1 MKDEAEEEQA
11 MARSPVQGGESRQ
24 QMDETRAQGRKHEL
38 VQVVHSEWA
47 QELREVR
54 SMVVD
59 DVTLDTI

>member
-1 MKDEAEEEQA
+1 
-11 MARSPVQGGESRQ
+11 MARSLVQGGESRQ
-24 QMDETRAQGRKHEL
+24 QMDETRAQGRKHKL